1 MEENRGRLLVVATP
15 LGNLEDIT
23 LRAIRVLREV
33 DLVASE
39 DTRRTRKLLS
49 SLGIGVRLLSC
60 NEHNERERVGDILEV
75 LEKGRDA
82 ALVTDAGTPGVSD
95 PGARLVREV
104 RERGFTVLPV
114 PGPSAVSSALSV
126 SGMRADAYHF
136 AGFLPNARGDR
147 RKALETLAGLLVPV
161 VFFEAPHRIMDALR
175 DMIDVLGDRRAFLA
189 REMTK
194 VHETYLFGRL
204 SHILDELRRSKRV
217 RGEITIIVEGS
228 ARKAGQER
236 AVTKEMK
243 DLLSVLLSGKR
254 MGVKEASTILSRLT
268 GMKRGRIYQ
277 AALEINNEINNE
289 TNSEMNSEI
298 NKGEEGV

>member
-1 MEENRGRLLVVATP
+1 MEENRGRLFVVATP

-23 LRAIRVLREV
+23 LRAIEVLREV

-49 SLGIGVRLLSC
+49 RLGIGVRLLSC
-60 NEHNERERVGDILEV
+60 NQHNERQRLGDVLGV
-75 LEKGRDA
+75 LERGRDA

-104 RERGFTVLPV
+104 RERGFMVLPV
-114 PGPSAVSSALSV
+114 PGPSAVPAALSV
-126 SGMRADAYHF
+126 CGIRAEAYHF
-136 AGFLPNARGDR
+136 AGFLPSAQGER
-147 RKALETLAGLLVPV
+147 RKALENLAGLLVPV
-161 VFFEAPHRIMDALR
+161 VFFEAPHRIVEALR
-175 DMIDVLGDRRAFLA
+175 DMIDVLGDRKGFIA

-194 VHETYLFGRL
+194 VHETYLFGSL

-217 RGEITIIVEGS
+217 RGEITLVVEGS
-228 ARKAGQER
+228 ARKGRRER
-236 AVTKEMK
+236 AVTKETK

-268 GMKRGRIYQ
+268 GIKRGKIYKS
-277 AALEINNEINNE
+277 ALEINNE
-289 TNSEMNSEI
+289 TNSEMDSEI
-298 NKGEEGV
+298 NKGKEGV

>member
-23 LRAIRVLREV
+23 LRAIRALREV

-75 LEKGRDA
+75 LAKGRDA

-136 AGFLPNARGDR
+136 AGFLPSGRGER

-175 DMIDVLGDRRAFLA
+175 DIIDVLGDRNGFLA

-194 VHETYLFGRL
+194 VHETYIFGRL
-204 SHILDELRRSKRV
+204 SHILEELRRSKRV
-217 RGEITIIVEGS
+217 RGEITLIVERS

-243 DLLSVLLSGKR
+243 GLLSVLLSRKKV
-254 MGVKEASTILSRLT
+254 GVKEASTLLSRLT
-268 GMKRGRIYQ
+268 GVKRGKIYKV
-277 AALEINNEINNE
+277 ALEINDEINN
-289 TNSEMNSEI
+289 EMNSEI
-298 NKGEEGV
+298 NKGEGGV